1 MKAGYN
7 PQPTSYNINQQQ
19 KSRSAIIV
27 FLCTQ
32 YIYKNKTCN
41 HPEPSSLL
49 KYQVALKL
57 LNHQLKKLLVKLD
70 FTSFELDTKQNI
82 LNNYIEPSVQLQS
95 HYH

>member
-7 PQPTSYNINQQQ
+7 PQPPPYNINQQQ

-41 HPEPSSLL
+41 HPEPSSLI
-49 KYQVALKL
+49 K
-57 LNHQLKKLLVKLD
+57 
-70 FTSFELDTKQNI
+70 
-82 LNNYIEPSVQLQS
+82 NNK
-95 HYH
+95 